1 MSYRPM
7 VSTGGAFAGN
17 ALRFA
22 TEAEALASAKELYHR
37 WYLCVDYRADESEDP
52 VNYRWDE
59 KRGNVPLEVVD
70 AVPNL

>member
-22 TEAEALASAKELYHR
+22 TREEAEASACDLYRR
-37 WYLCVDYRADESEDP
+37 WTMCVAYGVDESDDP
-52 VNYRWDE
+52 VNYEWNPE
-59 KRGNVPLEVVD
+59 RGNVPLEVRD
-70 AVPNL
+70 A